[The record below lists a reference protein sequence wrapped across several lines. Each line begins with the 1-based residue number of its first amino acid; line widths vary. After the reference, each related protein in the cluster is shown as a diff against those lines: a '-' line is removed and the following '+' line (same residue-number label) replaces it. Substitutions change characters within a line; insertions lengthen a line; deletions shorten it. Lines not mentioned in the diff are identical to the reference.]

1 MINTV
6 DEIDG
11 NDEKGKFI
19 FVVSTEGI
27 MYAGPKIR
35 GKAKNIILIY
45 NLRKFNK
52 IYKKY

>member
-1 MINTV
+1 LINTN

-19 FVVSTEGI
+19 FVVSTGGV

-35 GKAKNIILIY
+35 GHFHHSSFLSGGPTIGAG
-45 NLRKFNK
+45 NL
-52 IYKKY
+52 